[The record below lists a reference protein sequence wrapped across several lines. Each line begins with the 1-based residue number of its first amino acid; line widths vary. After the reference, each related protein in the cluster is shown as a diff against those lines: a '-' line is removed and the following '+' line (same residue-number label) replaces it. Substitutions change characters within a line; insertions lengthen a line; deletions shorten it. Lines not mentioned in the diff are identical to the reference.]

1 MAHAEFGSVRTVNCC
16 FPTATGCSACGMP
29 LANPVSSRSHLR
41 RHGRAGVGSP
51 ATKVV
56 RRFEGGQMREMRGK
70 LFGKPAS
77 LSGFLE
83 DLDGNLWLGSYGGGI
98 VVLGQDGTGRQLTRQ
113 EGLPSDLVRC
123 LFQDREGNLWA
134 GLEAR
139 GLVRIR
145 HALFA
150 SYARTAGMSDET
162 VLCVSED
169 NDANTWLGTNG
180 EGVYRI
186 ARDGQVRQYGLNE
199 GLSNLFVWTLQ
210 TDGAGRLWAGTWGG
224 GLFRLV
230 GEHFV
235 NAGPEFSKMPVVLKI
250 FRDRRGAPWF

>member
-1 MAHAEFGSVRTVNCC
+1 MAGDVVKPKFR
-16 FPTATGCSACGMP
+16 
-29 LANPVSSRSHLR
+29 R
-41 RHGRAGVGSP
+41 RHLVGVV
-51 ATKVV
+51 A
-56 RRFEGGQMREMRGK
+56 
-70 LFGKPAS
+70 A
-77 LSGFLE
+77 
-83 DLDGNLWLGSYGGGI
+83 N
-98 VVLGQDGTGRQLTRQ
+98 
-113 EGLPSDLVRC
+113 LVRC

-169 NDANTWLGTNG
+169 DGGNTWLGTNG

-186 ARDGQVRQYGLNE
+186 ARDGRVRQYGLNE

-210 TDGAGRLWAGTWGG
+210 PDSAATRQRNGSA
-224 GLFRLV
+224 
-230 GEHFV
+230 
-235 NAGPEFSKMPVVLKI
+235 
-250 FRDRRGAPWF
+250 RRI